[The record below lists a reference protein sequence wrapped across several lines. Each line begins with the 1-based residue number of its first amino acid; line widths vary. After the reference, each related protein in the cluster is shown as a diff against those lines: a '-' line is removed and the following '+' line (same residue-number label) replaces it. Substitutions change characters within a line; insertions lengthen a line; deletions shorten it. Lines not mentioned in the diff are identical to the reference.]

1 MLFERYE
8 FFLEIVQ
15 HSSIT
20 KAAESMM
27 ISQSA
32 LSKYLR
38 SLEESL
44 GARLIDRSTIPIQL
58 TRSGELFYHYLL
70 RFKDSEKQML
80 TRIQEL
86 SSDVEETI
94 RIGLG
99 PWRASCFLPDVLP
112 AFQTLHPNVRVEIME
127 DVSDSIASALQNRKI
142 DIAILGNAQLYPF
155 LNSIHLADE
164 RILLA
169 CSNFHPIAT
178 QVRMDKAGSSEN
190 ISKVNLNLFSQD
202 RVVMTS
208 SRQGFARR
216 IEQHFD
222 QVHYRPSEVIRI
234 TNLNTGLYLAAKGG
248 YISFVPEIVKYSL
261 ALPEN
266 LSFFTF
272 GEPIVTYP
280 IMLVWNHNAV
290 LSRGAKLFSEAV
302 LNFYHKLETPSDAC
316 LSLLSDL

>member
-1 MLFERYE
+1 
-8 FFLEIVQ
+8 
-15 HSSIT
+15 
-20 KAAESMM
+20 MM

-38 SLEESL
+38 SLEASL

-70 RFKDSEKQML
+70 RFKESEKQML

-86 SSDVEETI
+86 SSDIEETI

-112 AFQTLHPNVRVEIME
+112 AFQTLHPNVRVEIIE
-127 DVSDSIASALQNRKI
+127 DVSDSIASALQNGKL
-142 DIAILGNAQLYPF
+142 DLAVLGNAQLYPF
-155 LNSIHLADE
+155 LDSIQLADE

-169 CSNFHPIAT
+169 CSSFHPIAT
-178 QVRMDKAGSSEN
+178 QMRADGSESSEN
-190 ISKVNLNLFSQD
+190 ISKVDLNLFSQD

-208 SRQGFARR
+208 SHQGFARR
-216 IEQHFD
+216 IERYFE
-222 QVHYRPSEVIRI
+222 QVHYHPSEVIRI

-248 YISFVPEIVKYSL
+248 YISFVPEIARHSL
-261 ALPEN
+261 ALPKN

-280 IMLVWNHNAV
+280 IMLVWNHNAE

-302 LNFYHKLETPSDAC
+302 LDFYHKLEAPSGAC
-316 LSLLSDL
+316 LSPPSDL

>member
-20 KAAESMM
+20 KAAETLM

-38 SLEESL
+38 NLEESL
-44 GARLIDRSTIPIQL
+44 GTRLLDRSTIPIQL

-70 RFKDSEKQML
+70 RFKESEKQML

-112 AFQTLHPNVRVEIME
+112 MFQTLHPNVRVEIFE

-142 DIAILGNAQLYPF
+142 DLAVLGNAQQYPF
-155 LNSIHLADE
+155 LNSTHLADE
-164 RILLA
+164 KILLA

-178 QVRMDKAGSSEN
+178 QMRMDKPESIEN
-190 ISKVNLNLFSQD
+190 TIKVDLNLFSQD

-208 SRQGFARR
+208 SHQGFARR
-216 IEQHFD
+216 IEEYFD
-222 QVHYRPSEVIRI
+222 QVHYHPSEVIRI

-248 YISFVPEIVKYSL
+248 YISFVPEIVKHSL
-261 ALPEN
+261 ALPKN
-266 LSFFTF
+266 ISFFTF
-272 GEPIVTYP
+272 GEPTVTYP
-280 IMLVWNHNAV
+280 IMLTWNHNAE
-290 LSRGAKLFSEAV
+290 LSRGAKLFSEVV
-302 LNFYHKLETPSDAC
+302 LNFYHKLENPSDDC
-316 LSLLSDL
+316 LFLLSDL